1 MIFDK
6 IFNKSKDST
15 SSPTETIDYYSE
27 GVSQFNAGNYTQAM
41 EFFQAVIDSQP
52 ARESAYLKLAET
64 YNKMGKDDLAKK
76 ALFALLAI
84 NPNHREALANI
95 QSFLIPK
102 QGQTNVSNKK
112 EASEATKSSASVKK
126 RTAHPPNTNVFI
138 SQPTVSH
145 SSAPNDPVVNV
156 IPPSQNDTPYWMVE
170 QQSGNRLY
178 VSVFG
183 QGCRLVA
190 PNEKK
195 DIFGNISNDWDGYRK
210 PIGTLQIPKEIKLDG
225 IVYKVTNI
233 GNNAFQFCN
242 EINCIILPNS
252 LKRIGE
258 SAFNGTG
265 IKRIDIPDSVTEMA
279 DYCFAWCGKLE
290 VIKLSKSIHVLKSAV
305 LIGTNIRNLVIP
317 PNVKTIQ
324 EGFFD
329 YSRVANL
336 QKLTL
341 RMSDV
346 PPTIAKDSFKG
357 VNRIDVLVPNNL
369 LSSYQNARYWQTMNL
384 IPY

>member
-126 RTAHPPNTNVFI
+126 RTAHPPNTNVSI

-156 IPPSQNDTPYWMVE
+156 IPPSQNNTHYWMIE

-178 VSVFG
+178 VKVE
-183 QGCRLVA
+183 QDYCVVV
-190 PNEKK
+190 PPEKNGWTG
-195 DIFGNISNDWDGYRK
+195 FMK
-210 PIGTLQIPKEIKLDG
+210 PHG
-225 IVYKVTNI
+225 I
-233 GNNAFQFCN
+233 
-242 EINCIILPNS
+242 LS
-252 LKRIGE
+252 
-258 SAFNGTG
+258 
-265 IKRIDIPDSVTEMA
+265 IPDSVKI
-279 DYCFAWCGKLE
+279 DGLDFA
-290 VIKLSKSIHVLKSAV
+290 
-305 LIGTNIRNLVIP
+305 
-317 PNVKTIQ
+317 VKTIGDNAFSLCDGITEIKIPETIERIGIQ
-324 EGFFD
+324 SFWGTYIKDIYLPDSIIDIDRGAFGECRLL
-329 YSRVANL
+329 SQARLPNSI
-336 QKLTL
+336 KII
-341 RMSDV
+341 RMSTFTATNLTFIDIPEKV
-346 PPTIAKDSFKG
+346 TEIEMDAFKG
-357 VNRIDVLVPNNL
+357 WLYTTSVEKIRVHGMPFAIEHAFGYNCSFDKISAEVPIAY
-369 LSSYQNARYWQTMNL
+369 LSAYQIARFWQTMKL